1 VRWALFD
8 LNGTVLDPAGI
19 GDPLGLS
26 PEQSLLA
33 LDETILLAMAETLSG
48 GDRAFGELLESVL
61 RRRAELAGSD
71 ASALEEALGRATRMP
86 PYPDAGA
93 AIGRLRDGGLRV
105 GVLTNTP
112 TPNAEAALEAAGL
125 REALEL
131 VIGSDETGAFK
142 PHPQVYRRGVERV
155 GAPAGQVWMVASHG
169 WDLLGASRVG
179 LRTAWV
185 RRKERVAYST
195 NPRPDATGTGLLELA
210 AAMTGGEYA

>member
-8 LNGTVLDPAGI
+8 LNGTLLDPAGI

-26 PEQSLLA
+26 PEQSVLA
-33 LDETILLAMAETLSG
+33 LDETIMLAMAETLSG

-61 RRRAELAGSD
+61 RRRAELTGAD
-71 ASALEEALGRATRMP
+71 ASALEEALGQAARMP

-93 AIGRLRDGGLRV
+93 AI
-105 GVLTNTP
+105 
-112 TPNAEAALEAAGL
+112 EAAGL
-125 REALEL
+125 RDALEL

-142 PHPQVYRRGVERV
+142 PHPQVYRRGVERT
-155 GAPAGQVWMVASHG
+155 GAPADEVWMVASHG
-169 WDLLGASRVG
+169 WDLLGANRVG

-185 RRKERVAYST
+185 RRKEVVAFPT
-195 NPRPDATGTGLLELA
+195 NPRPDATGAGLLELA

>member
-1 VRWALFD
+1 MRWALFD
-8 LNGTVLDPAGI
+8 LNGTLLDPVGI

-26 PEQSLLA
+26 PAESMLA
-33 LDETILLAMAETLSG
+33 LDETIMLAMAETLSA

-61 RRRAELAGSD
+61 RRRAELTGAD
-71 ASALEEALGRATRMP
+71 DSALEQAMRRAARMP
-86 PYPDAGA
+86 PYPDAAA
-93 AIGRLRDGGLRV
+93 AIERLRDGGLHV

-112 TPNAEAALEAAGL
+112 TPNAEAALAAADL

-142 PHPQVYRRGVERV
+142 PHPQVYRRGVERT
-155 GAPAGQVWMVASHG
+155 GSPADEVWMVASHG

-185 RRKERVAYST
+185 RRKERVAFPT
-195 NPRPDATGTGLLELA
+195 NPPPDATGAGLRELA
-210 AAMTGGEYA
+210 AARTGGQYA